1 MKQIGD
7 LRKMKTL
14 VIYIHGKGGN
24 AKEAEHYKM
33 LFKGCDVVGFDY
45 ASQTPWEAK
54 EEFSAYFD
62 SVCKGYDSVELIA
75 NSIGAFFA
83 MNALSNK
90 KIRKAYF
97 ISPIV
102 DMEKLIYNMM
112 AWANVT
118 EDELMKKKEIKT
130 DFGETLA
137 ADYLFY
143 VKKHPIRWTIPTFIL
158 YGENDNLTD
167 YKTISKFAKSAGAS
181 LTVMK
186 GGKHWFHTDEQMAF
200 LDEWIL
206 NALNDSKKGHT
217 A

>member
-1 MKQIGD
+1 
-7 LRKMKTL
+7 MKTL

-24 AKEAEHYKM
+24 AKEADRFM
-33 LFKGCDVVGFDY
+33 PLFENCDVVGFDY

-54 EEFSAYFD
+54 EEFPSYFD
-62 SVCKGYDSVELIA
+62 SVCKGYDSVELVA

-83 MNALSNK
+83 MNALSDKN
-90 KIRKAYF
+90 IGKAYF

-102 DMEKLIYNMM
+102 DMENLIFNMM

-118 EDELMKKKEIKT
+118 EDELIKKKEIKT
-130 DFGETLA
+130 GFGETLS

-143 VKKHPIRWTIPTFIL
+143 VRKHPIRWTIPTFIL

-167 YKTISKFAKSAGAS
+167 CKTMSAFADSIGAP

-186 GGKHWFHTDEQMAF
+186 NGEHWFHTDEQTAF
-200 LDEWIL
+200 LNNWIL
-206 NALNDSKKGHT
+206 NILKS
-217 A
+217 

>member
-14 VIYIHGKGGN
+14 IIYIHGKGGN

-54 EEFSAYFD
+54 EELSAYFD

-130 DFGETLA
+130 DFGETLS

-167 YKTISKFAKSAGAS
+167 YKTISKFAESAGAS

-186 GGKHWFHTDEQMAF
+186 GGEHWFHTDEQMAF

-206 NALNDSKKGHT
+206 NALNDSKNGHT